1 MIIDFNDP
9 SLADLLRIGVVTL
22 LAVCVAVLVLLY
34 RRPKYVEPLTETLD
48 TLRHDVQRLDQA
60 LQASELKAQDA
71 ADGRDS
77 RLRRELAEAL
87 TGAIR
92 MVSDQQHQKMESVE
106 NRLILMS
113 EAARANADR
122 LRETLERSLQ
132 SLREDNTA
140 KLEQM
145 RLTVDEKLQS
155 TLEKR
160 LAASFQSVS
169 DRLESVHK
177 GLGEMQTLATGVGD
191 LKKMLSGVK
200 TRGTFG
206 EEQLGALLEQFL
218 APSQIERNARTRPG
232 SAETVEFAIRLP
244 EGVLLP
250 IDSKFPQEDY
260 ERLQAAAEI
269 GDVVSVEAASIAL
282 ERRLREEAKKIAS
295 KYVNPPV
302 TTDFAVMFV
311 PTEGLFAEIVRRPG
325 LREQIQRTHRVTVL
339 GPTVLGAFL
348 SSLNMG
354 FRTLAIQQKSAEV
367 WQVLGAVKT
376 EFAKYGDMID
386 KVGKKLGESQTVL
399 SDIGTRTRVI
409 QSRLRE
415 VEALPEAGPR
425 RPSLESVVQGDLLG
439 ASDTPEEDAAASLP

>member
-9 SLADLLRIGVVTL
+9 SLADLLRIGIVTL
-22 LAVCVAVLVLLY
+22 LVACVAVLVLLY
-34 RRPKYVEPLTETLD
+34 RRPKYVEPLTESLE
-48 TLRHDVQRLDQA
+48 TLRHDVQRLDQS
-60 LQASELKAQDA
+60 LQASDLKAQDA

-92 MVSDQQHQKMESVE
+92 MVSEQQHQKMESVE

-113 EAARANADR
+113 EAARANHDR
-122 LRETLERSLQ
+122 LRETLDRSLQ

-155 TLEKR
+155 TLERR
-160 LAASFQSVS
+160 LAQSFQAVS

-177 GLGEMQTLATGVGD
+177 GLGEMQSLATGVGD

-376 EFAKYGDMID
+376 EFAKYGEMID

-425 RPSLESVVQGDLLG
+425 RPALEGIVQGDLLG
-439 ASDTPEEDAAASLP
+439 SSDTPEEEAAAPLP